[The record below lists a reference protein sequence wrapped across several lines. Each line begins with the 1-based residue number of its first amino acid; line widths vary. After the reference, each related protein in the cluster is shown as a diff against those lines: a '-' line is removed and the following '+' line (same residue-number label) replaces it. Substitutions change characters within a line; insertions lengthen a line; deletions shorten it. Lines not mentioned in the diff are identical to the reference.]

1 MARLENGGS
10 HLLASNVRRLRREQK
25 GSDLSPS
32 QLLQRPAIKI
42 FKSDPVQDRVVSE
55 GCGAADARETS
66 SSSAQWSSPAAVS
79 GSRLASFKVD
89 RSEDRSCRNC
99 GGKNRTSVLRPKA
112 IYSTVMFLVLTH
124 LLLLLSSQIQAVSA
138 NPAVPAVI
146 STTGETNLRVLF
158 TMYNIGSGGGV
169 GVEC

>member
-32 QLLQRPAIKI
+32 QLLQRPAVKI

-55 GCGAADARETS
+55 GCGAADGRETS

-99 GGKNRTSVLRPKA
+99 GTSVLRPKA

-146 STTGETNLRVLF
+146 STTGESNLRVLF